1 MTTYESE
8 EALSRPAVGT
18 GQMVSK
24 RIFEVNGISI
34 LAPTVDVAIALYR
47 ANKDQFRTLIL
58 YEQDEIDISR
68 VQYTRSVWV
77 EE

>member
-8 EALSRPAVGT
+8 EALSRPAIGT
-18 GQMVSK
+18 GKMVKK

-47 ANKDQFRTLIL
+47 ANKEQFRTLIL
-58 YEQDEIDISR
+58 YESDEIDISR
-68 VQYTRSVWV
+68 VQYGRSVWV
-77 EE
+77 E